1 MSLVRQRTLEV
12 GGVRSP
18 VCEAGPEASDEA
30 VVFLHGN
37 PGSSQDYADLVEHLG
52 ASVRVVA
59 PDMPGYGKAERPL
72 ARDFS
77 YTVEAYADHLQGLL
91 EQLKVRR
98 AHLVLHDMGGLWG
111 LCWAAAHGD
120 QVRSLILFNMGVL
133 PGYTYHKYGRL
144 WRTPL
149 LGELSY
155 AITTRWMFKRYLN
168 ADNPR
173 QLPEAFLDRM
183 FDDTDRGMQRAV
195 LAHYRATPDPAGIS
209 VRYADVLAPRRLPA
223 LVIWGADDAY
233 VPVRYAQRQSE
244 WFEAEVHELPGIG
257 HYPMIEEPELCRKLV
272 SEFVSRQFAA

>member
-1 MSLVRQRTLEV
+1 MSLVRLRTLEV
-12 GGVRSP
+12 RGVRSP
-18 VCEAGPEASDEA
+18 VYEAGPEASDEA
-30 VVFLHGN
+30 VVFVHGN
-37 PGSSQDYADLVEHLG
+37 PGSSRDYADLIEHLG
-52 ASVRVVA
+52 ESVRVVA
-59 PDMPGYGKAERPL
+59 PDFPGYGKAERPL

-77 YTVEAYADHLQGLL
+77 YTVEAYAEHLEGLL

-120 QVRSLILFNMGVL
+120 RVRSLILFNMGVL
-133 PGYTYHKYGRL
+133 PGYTYHKFGRL

-155 AITTRWMFKRYLN
+155 ALTTRWTFKRLLN

-173 QLPEAFLDRM
+173 KLPEAFLDRM
-183 FDDTDRGMQRAV
+183 YDDSDRGLQRAV

-209 VRYADVLAPRRLPA
+209 VRYASVLAPRRLPA
-223 LVIWGADDAY
+223 LVIWGAGDAY
-233 VPVRYAQRQSE
+233 VPVRYAQRQNE
-244 WFEAEVHELPGIG
+244 WFDAEVHELPEIG
-257 HYPMIEEPELCRKLV
+257 HYPMIEEPELVRRLV

>member
-257 HYPMIEEPELCRKLV
+257 HYPMIEEPDLCRKLV

>member
-244 WFEAEVHELPGIG
+244 WFDAEVHELPGIG